1 MVCITSSKL
10 FTTSVLPLMIAVC
23 RGLKNQYKIVGFITF
38 SFVWYNSFLIDRLS
52 DIMYL
57 SQAMKKVKM
66 NRWLQKYLQTKE
78 CLFTSTDWQSKEE
91 HLTNYLILGYDP
103 TFSVKCWVTQLQLH
117 TKSKPSIYNF
127 LLHTISV
134 KYWTMIQ
141 VIKLSTIHNTQP
153 TSIWSGLRN
162 IEQKWP
168 IYIVLSFWWG
178 SKEKVYDFDC

>member
-1 MVCITSSKL
+1 
-10 FTTSVLPLMIAVC
+10 
-23 RGLKNQYKIVGFITF
+23 
-38 SFVWYNSFLIDRLS
+38 
-52 DIMYL
+52 MYL

-66 NRWLQKYLQTKE
+66 NRWLHKYLQTKE
-78 CLFTSTDWQSKEE
+78 CLFTSTDWQSKRGTS
-91 HLTNYLILGYDP
+91 HQLFNTGLWP

-168 IYIVLSFWWG
+168 ICYHSGGVIKKKFMILTVRKCWKTGMLPTELLPKQDIVWMCKTPHIMPFLLG
-178 SKEKVYDFDC
+178 IEG